1 MRGHNVNIY
10 FTEKNY
16 HKIKPLIAQRKIS
29 EFVNQAVEK
38 ELSQTEKQEKEQL
51 RKKLITAYKRM
62 AKNKKLQKELKIM
75 EAASISDIGK
85 KLVADDDDIQNEY
98 DEWIVAVPFT
108 TEDIKQV
115 EPFEVYVENA
125 KENGL
130 DYPSKLQFNY
140 PFTVDKGRFKEYL
153 GVVSREAMEQAKKA

>member
-1 MRGHNVNIY
+1 
-10 FTEKNY
+10 
-16 HKIKPLIAQRKIS
+16 

-85 KLVADDDDIQNEY
+85 KLAADDRKPIRPVLVISDDIQNEY

-140 PFTVDKGRFKEYL
+140 PFTVDKGRLKACL
-153 GVVSREAMEQAKKA
+153 GKASREVMEQAKKA